1 MMIVD
6 MMRIGLWFI
15 QVFATMIVIN
25 LMVTTLINV
34 VDMIGGREE
43 NKDDKG

>member
-15 QVFATMIVIN
+15 QAFATMIVIN
-25 LMVTTLINV
+25 LMVTEIVNV
-34 VDMIGGREE
+34 VDIIGGREE
-43 NKDDKG
+43 NKDDKD